1 MDSHQ
6 YKEILKNRLR
16 SSFDILEPPK
26 PLTNYSD
33 LWAVHNRL
41 NEKYFLSKKI
51 SLYSMNN
58 DEYVSLKLVSNQ
70 RTAEFLEE
78 CQKAFSDYISS
89 MRVAEGH
96 MSSLFNLVLLTEAGV
111 EDKALNNLSKHKFH
125 KDFCF
130 TLKGWADLAVFVV
143 DLKDQKVFSNPKGS
157 NSTANFQIF

>member
-1 MDSHQ
+1 MNYQQ
-6 YKEILKNRLR
+6 YREALENRLR

-26 PLTNYSD
+26 ELNTYSD

-58 DEYVSLKLVSNQ
+58 DEYVSLKLVSNKL
-70 RTAEFLEE
+70 TAEILEE
-78 CQKAFSDYISS
+78 CQKAFTDYISS

-96 MSSLFNLVLLTEAGV
+96 MSSLFNLVLVTENGA
-111 EDKALNNLSKHKFH
+111 EEEALKDLSKHKFH

-130 TLKGWADLAVFVV
+130 TFKGWADLAVFVV
-143 DLKDQKVFSNPKGS
+143 DLKNRQVFSNPKGR
-157 NSTANFQIF
+157 NSTANFKIF

>member
-70 RTAEFLEE
+70 LTAEF
-78 CQKAFSDYISS
+78 
-89 MRVAEGH
+89 
-96 MSSLFNLVLLTEAGV
+96 FNLVLLTESGV